1 LISKVCRLAWDY
13 PYRGLS
19 TFGLQPVFVGLS
31 EAQVRQGYE
40 VHVISLR
47 GDEPSEEVV
56 NGVHVHRVPAPFN
69 VNSLRMVRKVVGGD
83 PEWVVH
89 AHATCGVALAATKY
103 FRRFPLVCHV
113 HGTSRSHHTPLKVKS
128 GELSVDYDSLS
139 VNYHMFR
146 ERIFWS
152 SADRVLTVSGASRDD
167 VTGFYRLPE
176 SKVRVV
182 YNGVDADLF
191 NPGVPP
197 VLPDRIANLKGKR
210 IILYAGHFGLRKGI
224 FFLVRAMAMV
234 KKEVPD
240 AHLVCIGGA
249 PKWLKGMDY
258 LSILRK
264 TADTAGVSDSVTF
277 LDAVP
282 NPDLVRYYA
291 CSEVFALPSYYE
303 TFSKVAVEAMACGKP
318 VVATDA
324 GGLREVVDQGRTGI
338 LVEFASPTKLA
349 SAIISLMQDRKMAK
363 EMGRLGREK
372 VEAMF
377 TWHSVADRVKGVYDE
392 LAAQRPG

>member
-1 LISKVCRLAWDY
+1 MIRKVCRLAWDY
-13 PYRGLS
+13 PYKGLS

-31 EAQVRQGYE
+31 EAQVKQGYE
-40 VHVISLR
+40 VHVIALR
-47 GDEPSEEVV
+47 NGEPSEEVCR
-56 NGVHVHRVPAPFN
+56 GVHVHRVPAPFN
-69 VNSLRMVRKVVGGD
+69 VNSIRMIRKIVGTD

-89 AHATCGVALAATKY
+89 SHATCGVALAASKY
-103 FRRFPLVCHV
+103 IRRFPLVCHV

-152 SADRVLTVSGASRDD
+152 SADRVLTVSAASKED

-176 SKVRVV
+176 SMVKVV

-191 NPGVPP
+191 HPGIPP
-197 VLPDRIANLKGKR
+197 VLPERIANLQGKR

-264 TADTAGVSDSVTF
+264 TAESAGVVDSVTF

-282 NPDLVRYYA
+282 NPDLVNYYSS
-291 CSEVFALPSYYE
+291 SEVFALPSYYE

-324 GGLREVVDQGRTGI
+324 GGLREVVDQNQSGI
-338 LVEFASPTKLA
+338 LVHFGSPSELA
-349 SAIISLMQDRKMAK
+349 RAIISIMQDGKMAK
-363 EMGRLGREK
+363 EMGRRGREK

-377 TWHSVADRVKGVYDE
+377 TWDKVANRVTGVYDE
-392 LAAQRPG
+392 LSHRRP